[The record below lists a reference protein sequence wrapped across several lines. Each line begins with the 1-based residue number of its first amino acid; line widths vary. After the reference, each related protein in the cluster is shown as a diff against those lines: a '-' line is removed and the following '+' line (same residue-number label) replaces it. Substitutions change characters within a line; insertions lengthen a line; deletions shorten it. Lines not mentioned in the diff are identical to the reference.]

1 MIDGSP
7 TEFWSSDERRI
18 LTLAQDVVHCA
29 TEARANMHKH
39 VALGIAVR
47 HTKRSKQLI
56 TMFSGMGPCSSYD
69 DIEAMDTST
78 ANEIIANLS
87 EKGSVLWLG
96 LSSYRQEEC
105 LHFCHSDIIGVVL
118 PSNIS
123 TCVFEQ
129 VAADNNDNMKTLLTV
144 TGQPTPQHWSF
155 FLKEIDGSSI
165 EFSTVYTFRKNV
177 HYTMALLGQN
187 SVGLPS
193 IMGQYPMFVRT
204 GTHERT
210 TALKP
215 LHPGMFVQLCTV
227 LPICMAP
234 LMLYCIL

>member
-29 TEARANMHKH
+29 TEARANMPKH
-39 VALGIAVR
+39 VALG
-47 HTKRSKQLI
+47 
-56 TMFSGMGPCSSYD
+56 M
-69 DIEAMDTST
+69 
-78 ANEIIANLS
+78 
-87 EKGSVLWLG
+87 
-96 LSSYRQEEC
+96 
-105 LHFCHSDIIGVVL
+105 
-118 PSNIS
+118 
-123 TCVFEQ
+123 FEQ
-129 VAADNNDNMKTLLTV
+129 VAADNNDNMKTLLRMTV

-155 FLKEIDGSSI
+155 FLEIDGSPI

-187 SVGLPS
+187 SVREPS

-215 LHPGMFVQLCTV
+215 LHPGTLCFSERKRST
-227 LPICMAP
+227 PNNFNGG
-234 LMLYCIL
+234 ILTNAQVRSIMQASE

>member
-7 TEFWSSDERRI
+7 TELWSSDEMRI

-29 TEARANMHKH
+29 TEARANMPKH
-39 VALGIAVR
+39 VALGIAVC

-56 TMFSGMGPCSSYD
+56 TMFSRMGPCSSYD
-69 DIEAMDTST
+69 DIEAMDTTT
-78 ANEIIANLS
+78 ANEIIAN
-87 EKGSVLWLG
+87 
-96 LSSYRQEEC
+96 
-105 LHFCHSDIIGVVL
+105 SDIIGVVL

-144 TGQPTPQHWSF
+144 TTPQHWSF
-155 FLKEIDGSSI
+155 FFIEIDGSPI

-187 SVGLPS
+187 SVGKPS

-204 GTHERT
+204 GTHE
-210 TALKP
+210 
-215 LHPGMFVQLCTV
+215 
-227 LPICMAP
+227 
-234 LMLYCIL
+234 

>member
-18 LTLAQDVVHCA
+18 LTLAQDVVHRA
-29 TEARANMHKH
+29 THARDNMPKH

-56 TMFSGMGPCSSYD
+56 TMCSRMGPCSSYD

-78 ANEIIANLS
+78 ANEMIAN
-87 EKGSVLWLG
+87 
-96 LSSYRQEEC
+96 
-105 LHFCHSDIIGVVL
+105 SDIIGVVS

-144 TGQPTPQHWSF
+144 TGQPTPQYWSF
-155 FLKEIDGSSI
+155 FLKKS
-165 EFSTVYTFRKNV
+165 
-177 HYTMALLGQN
+177 
-187 SVGLPS
+187 
-193 IMGQYPMFVRT
+193 
-204 GTHERT
+204 
-210 TALKP
+210 
-215 LHPGMFVQLCTV
+215 
-227 LPICMAP
+227 MAP
-234 LMLYCIL
+234 Q

>member
-18 LTLAQDVVHCA
+18 LALAQDVVHCA
-29 TEARANMHKH
+29 TEARANMPKH
-39 VALGIAVR
+39 VSLGIAVR

-56 TMFSGMGPCSSYD
+56 TMFSRMGPCSSYD

-78 ANEIIANLS
+78 ANEIIAN
-87 EKGSVLWLG
+87 
-96 LSSYRQEEC
+96 
-105 LHFCHSDIIGVVL
+105 SDIIGVVL

-155 FLKEIDGSSI
+155 FFYRNRWLPNRVQHCVHIQEVCALHDGTPWPELCWRAIDHG
-165 EFSTVYTFRKNV
+165 TVPDV
-177 HYTMALLGQN
+177 CQN
-187 SVGLPS
+187 
-193 IMGQYPMFVRT
+193 RNT
-204 GTHERT
+204 
-210 TALKP
+210 
-215 LHPGMFVQLCTV
+215 
-227 LPICMAP
+227 
-234 LMLYCIL
+234 

>member
-1 MIDGSP
+1 M
-7 TEFWSSDERRI
+7 
-18 LTLAQDVVHCA
+18 TLAQDVVHCA
-29 TEARANMHKH
+29 TEARTNMPKH

-56 TMFSGMGPCSSYD
+56 TMFSRMGPCSSYD
-69 DIEAMDTST
+69 AIEAMDTST
-78 ANEIIANLS
+78 ANEIIAN
-87 EKGSVLWLG
+87 
-96 LSSYRQEEC
+96 
-105 LHFCHSDIIGVVL
+105 SDIIGVVL

-144 TGQPTPQHWSF
+144 TGRHNTGPF
-155 FLKEIDGSSI
+155 FLEIDGSPI

-187 SVGLPS
+187 SVGEPS

-204 GTHERT
+204 GTRERT

-215 LHPGMFVQLCTV
+215 LHPGTLCFSERKRST
-227 LPICMAP
+227 PNNFNGG
-234 LMLYCIL
+234 ILTNAQVSSIMQASE